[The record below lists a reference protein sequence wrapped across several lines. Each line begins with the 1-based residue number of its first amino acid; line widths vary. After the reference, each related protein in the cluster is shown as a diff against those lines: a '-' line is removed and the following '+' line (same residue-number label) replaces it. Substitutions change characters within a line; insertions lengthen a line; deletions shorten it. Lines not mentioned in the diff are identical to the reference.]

1 MRVSTWNL
9 FFLGWLVSLTAVVMM
24 GCGGSGVSPG
34 SDGSGGA
41 GGSGGSTAT
50 DVGAAGDSLDLRADL
65 ASSDG
70 SADLATTEDTGGSG
84 GTGGAPPSGTGGA
97 KADASDSGSGG
108 ATVADSGGGNDV
120 PRPPTCQA
128 GEDCTGTYTC
138 TSSRC
143 IRNEEEVCHCVNN
156 QLFCGPVACMR
167 DAGVSDA
174 TPASDA
180 APAVCPNQT
189 STGDTCNA
197 AQDRACVFPCVNG
210 RRREC
215 FCSQITDE
223 WICTG
228 AMRC

>member
-1 MRVSTWNL
+1 MRGSISKRVGP
-9 FFLGWLVSLTAVVMM
+9 GWMMLLAAILLV
-24 GCGGSGVSPG
+24 GCGGSSVSPG
-34 SDGSGGA
+34 SNGSGGA
-41 GGSGGSTAT
+41 GGSNAT
-50 DVGAAGDSLDLRADL
+50 DTAGSGDSLDLRADL
-65 ASSDG
+65 ASNDG
-70 SADLATTEDTGGSG
+70 AADLATTEDTGGSG
-84 GTGGAPPSGTGGA
+84 GAGGAPPSGTGGA
-97 KADASDSGSGG
+97 KADASGTDTGSGG
-108 ATVADSGGGNDV
+108 ATVADSGGGTDL

-138 TSSRC
+138 TASRC
-143 IRNEEEVCHCVNN
+143 LRNEEEVCHCLNN
-156 QLFCGPVACMR
+156 QLFCGPVACTR

-180 APAVCPNQT
+180 ALAICPDQT